1 MGENNNHHKEQKPL
15 SYDKSN
21 KPFSSSSSSSSSIPS
36 CSFTAMIVLLIFV
49 SYLLYSFSF
58 ISFLNPYSPSKFPN
72 TLLVPVIRLG
82 SGQKPEELQQTELK
96 HVVFGIAASSD
107 LWKHRREY
115 VKTWWKPHG
124 DMNGA
129 VWLDT
134 PVNDSVSSSSALPP
148 IKISSDTSSFKY
160 RYRNG
165 HRSAI
170 RITRIVSETVRMLN
184 GTEAERNVRWVVM
197 GDDDTVFFTENL
209 VRVLRKY
216 DHKQFYYIGAPSESH
231 LQNLHQFSYG
241 MAYGGG
247 GFAISYPLAKVLE
260 KMQDRCIERYAD
272 LYGSDDRIH
281 ACMAELGV
289 PLTKE
294 VGFHQM
300 DVYGDLLG
308 LLSVHPQVP
317 IVSIHHLDVVEPIF
331 PKTSRV
337 NAVKKLMIPA
347 KLDSASLVQ
356 QSVCYDTS
364 RQWTMSISW
373 GYTVQITRTYMP
385 ARMMEMPTRTFNDWH
400 KRYDFTNVA
409 FNTRP
414 ITYTDCQ
421 RPRVFYL
428 SRAFNNS
435 SSDQTTTI
443 TEYMRHDEW
452 YPSCDWG
459 IADPSDINQIF
470 VYKKPNPDR
479 WNKAPRRDCC
489 RLVPTRKKGTMV
501 LNVAACANDEILAYS
516 DK

>member
-1 MGENNNHHKEQKPL
+1 MGENNHKDQKPI
-15 SYDKSN
+15 SYEKSN
-21 KPFSSSSSSSSSIPS
+21 KPIFSSYASSSSSSP
-36 CSFTAMIVLLIFV
+36 CSFTAIIIILIFL
-49 SYLLYSFSF
+49 SYFLYSFSF
-58 ISFLNPYSPSKFPN
+58 ISFLNPYSPSRIPN
-72 TLLVPVIRLG
+72 SLLVPVIRLG
-82 SGQKPEELQQTELK
+82 SGQRPEEKTELK

-107 LWKHRREY
+107 LWRHRKQY
-115 VKTWWKPHG
+115 VKTWWRPNGEMK
-124 DMNGA
+124 GA
-129 VWLDT
+129 VWLDVS
-134 PVNDSVSSSSALPP
+134 VNDSVSSPSSPLPQ

-160 RYRNG
+160 RHRNG

-184 GTEAERNVRWVVM
+184 GTESEKDVRWVVM
-197 GDDDTVFFTENL
+197 CDDDTVFFPDNL
-209 VRVLRKY
+209 IRILRKY

-260 KMQDRCIERYAD
+260 KMQDRCIERYSD

-289 PLTKE
+289 PLTRE
-294 VGFHQM
+294 NGFHQF
-300 DVYGDLLG
+300 DVYGNLLG
-308 LLSVHPQVP
+308 LLSVHPQTP
-317 IVSIHHLDVVEPIF
+317 IVSMHHLDVVEPIF
-331 PKTSRV
+331 PKTDRV
-337 NAVKKLMIPA
+337 SAIKRLMIPA
-347 KLDSASLVQ
+347 KLDSASLFQ
-356 QSVCYDTS
+356 QSICYDTS
-364 RQWTMSISW
+364 RQWTMSIAW
-373 GYTVQITRTYMP
+373 GYTVHITRTYMP

-400 KRYDFTNVA
+400 KRRDFTNLA

-428 SRAFNNS
+428 SRVLNDS
-435 SSDQTTTI
+435 SSDMTLS
-443 TEYMRHDEW
+443 EYLRHNEW
-452 YPSCDWG
+452 NPKCNWG
-459 IADPSDINQIF
+459 IQDPSDINRIF

-489 RLVPTRKKGTMV
+489 RVVPTTKKGTMV
-501 LNVAACANDEILAYS
+501 INVAPCANDEIVAYS

>member
-1 MGENNNHHKEQKPL
+1 MAESNHKDQKPI

-21 KPFSSSSSSSSSIPS
+21 KLIYSSSSSSSSP
-36 CSFTAMIVLLIFV
+36 CSFTAIILLLIFL
-49 SYLLYSFSF
+49 SYFLYSFSF
-58 ISFLNPYSPSKFPN
+58 ISFLNPYSPSKIPN

-82 SGQKPEELQQTELK
+82 SGQKPTEEKTELK
-96 HVVFGIAASSD
+96 HIVFGIAASSN
-107 LWKHRREY
+107 LWKRRREY
-115 VKTWWKPHG
+115 VKTWWRPNGEMK
-124 DMNGA
+124 GA
-129 VWLDT
+129 VWLDK
-134 PVNDSVSSSSALPP
+134 PVNDTVSSHSSALLPE

-184 GTEAERNVRWVVM
+184 GTESERNVRWVVM
-197 GDDDTVFFTENL
+197 GDDDTVFFPENL

-260 KMQDRCIERYAD
+260 KMQDRCIERYSD

-289 PLTKE
+289 PLTRE
-294 VGFHQM
+294 VGFHQF
-300 DVYGDLLG
+300 DVYGNLLG
-308 LLSVHPQVP
+308 LLSVHPQAP

-337 NAVKKLMIPA
+337 KAIKRLMIPA

-356 QSVCYDTS
+356 QSICYDTS

-373 GYTVQITRTYMP
+373 GYTVHITRTYMP
-385 ARMMEMPTRTFNDWH
+385 ARMMEVPTRTFNDWH
-400 KRYDFTNVA
+400 KRHDFTNLA

-414 ITYTDCQ
+414 VTYTDCQ
-421 RPRVFYL
+421 RPRVFFMSHVL
-428 SRAFNNS
+428 NDS
-435 SSDQTTTI
+435 SSGSTVSV
-443 TEYMRHDEW
+443 YLRHNEW
-452 YPSCDWG
+452 NPKCDWG
-459 IADPSDINQIF
+459 IPDPSDINRIF
-470 VYKKPNPDR
+470 VYKKPDPDR

-489 RLVPTRKKGTMV
+489 RLLPTTNKGAMV
-501 LNVAACANDEILAYS
+501 INVTACAHDEIVAYS
-516 DK
+516 EK